1 MLSLNLHRIK
11 RSQRLRR
18 NLNDKKALA
27 NSKVKEE
34 PLKEAEKAKPLK
46 LILFETL
53 SMVIE
58 KPTTET
64 PLNKSCQMH
73 HECLRLLHNF
83 KLPISLLNHL

>member
-1 MLSLNLHRIK
+1 MLSLNLQQIK

-18 NLNDKKALA
+18 NFIDKKALA
-27 NSKVKEE
+27 NSQVKEE

-58 KPTTET
+58 KPTTERQF
-64 PLNKSCQMH
+64 NKS
-73 HECLRLLHNF
+73 
-83 KLPISLLNHL
+83 